1 MRHFFTLTPD
11 RVLAA
16 IEESGHRCTGLCYP
30 LNSLENRVYEVELD
44 DGRRVV
50 GKFYRP
56 GRWSQDTILDEH
68 RLLAALTD
76 AEIPVC
82 APLAF
87 PDGRTLHA
95 TADEI
100 FFAVFPRTGGRSPDE
115 LAPADFTQLGRLIAR
130 IHNVAAAMRLRH
142 RPVLSPDTYGQDAL
156 AVVLEQGNLGPG
168 MRERYTDAAE
178 RLIDA
183 ARQRFRPGSFV
194 VHADCHRGNLLR
206 GSAGWFFLDFDDAA
220 VAPPVQDL
228 WLLLPGRPG
237 QCPEEVEALVQG
249 YEEFRELDR
258 SSLALIE
265 ALRGL
270 RYLRYAAWVASRWE
284 DPSFPR
290 AFPTFGSERYWQ
302 EQCADLYEQV
312 ALLEEGDLAP
322 VGQHN
327 HR

>member
-11 RVLAA
+11 HVLDA
-16 IEESGHRCTGLCYP
+16 IEESGQRCTGLCYA

-56 GRWSQDTILDEH
+56 GRWSAATILDEH
-68 RLLAALTD
+68 RLLAAL
-76 AEIPVC
+76 AEAEVPVC
-82 APLAF
+82 APLTF
-87 PDGRTLHA
+87 PDGSTLRA

-100 FFAVFPRTGGRSPDE
+100 LFAVFPRTGGRSPDE
-115 LAPADFTQLGRLIAR
+115 LNLEDLTQLGRLIAR
-130 IHNVAAAMRLRH
+130 IHNVAAAMKLGH
-142 RPVLSPDTYGQDAL
+142 RPELSPDTYGRDCL
-156 AVVLEQGNLGPG
+156 ATVLDKGNLGPG
-168 MRERYTDAAE
+168 MRERYTDAAQ

-183 ARQRFRPGSFV
+183 ARRRWQAGAFV
-194 VHADCHRGNLLR
+194 THADCHRGNLLR

-228 WLLLPGRPG
+228 WLLLPGRPA
-237 QCPEEVEALVQG
+237 QCPDELEALVRG
-249 YEEFRELDR
+249 YEQFRDFDR
-258 SSLALIE
+258 STLGLIE

-290 AFPTFGSERYWQ
+290 AFPTFGSEHYWQ

-312 ALLEEGDLAP
+312 ALLEGDT
-322 VGQHN
+322 
-327 HR
+327 